1 MPTPTSSSMTLKM
14 PQLDSAIQPFGLKR
28 PDGEP
33 VGLDSLVEPGLLVL
47 AMMEADTSPDPRLPM
62 LRELGRSAATYGGH
76 LVVVSHGE
84 CGAGRQL
91 EAAGI
96 AQWLNDGGEAF
107 QRLDLTER
115 KLGRTRRQGG
125 IFVIDGDLVLRFAF
139 STRNAEEWIPASFVI
154 SRLKRLNAA
163 ATPTEPPEV
172 SVPDELEHRSQSAV
186 DTEMDELVRQV
197 GERLGM
203 SAEEL
208 SRLTTA
214 SRFRDLGMAMV
225 PNSIITK
232 DGPLTDEEWAVIKQH
247 PERSAEML
255 GAGASLEPVRE
266 VVRASHE
273 HLDGSGYPRG
283 LSGDDIP
290 LGARI
295 LLACESYLAM
305 TQERPYREML
315 GMRDAVEELRQYAGR
330 IYDSRVVDALVT
342 VIAQSSETSH
352 IAA

>member
-1 MPTPTSSSMTLKM
+1 
-14 PQLDSAIQPFGLKR
+14 
-28 PDGEP
+28 
-33 VGLDSLVEPGLLVL
+33 
-47 AMMEADTSPDPRLPM
+47 
-62 LRELGRSAATYGGH
+62 
-76 LVVVSHGE
+76 
-84 CGAGRQL
+84 
-91 EAAGI
+91 
-96 AQWLNDGGEAF
+96 
-107 QRLDLTER
+107 
-115 KLGRTRRQGG
+115 
-125 IFVIDGDLVLRFAF
+125 
-139 STRNAEEWIPASFVI
+139 
-154 SRLKRLNAA
+154 
-163 ATPTEPPEV
+163 
-172 SVPDELEHRSQSAV
+172 
-186 DTEMDELVRQV
+186 
-197 GERLGM
+197 M

-283 LSGDDIP
+283 LSGDEIP

-342 VIAQSSETSH
+342 VIAQSSEILPHRRLNSLERLSRRPKRR
-352 IAA
+352 

>member
-1 MPTPTSSSMTLKM
+1 M
-14 PQLDSAIQPFGLKR
+14 PQLDQALQPLDLKR
-28 PDGEP
+28 PTGEQ
-33 VGLDSLVEPGLLVL
+33 VGLDTLVETGPLVL
-47 AMMEADTSPDPRLPM
+47 ALMEADTSPDPRLAM
-62 LRELGRSAATYGGH
+62 LREVGRSASTYGAQ
-76 LVVVSHGE
+76 LVVISSGE

-96 AQWLNDGGEAF
+96 ATWLNDGGNAF
-107 QRLDLTER
+107 QELGLTER
-115 KLGRTRRQGG
+115 KLGRTRRQSGM
-125 IFVIDGDLVLRFAF
+125 FVVDTGQILRFAF
-139 STRNAEEWIPASFVI
+139 STKNPEEWIPASFVI
-154 SRLKRLNAA
+154 SRLRRLSATAGPSDQPAA
-163 ATPTEPPEV
+163 KVVEEEPEQ
-172 SVPDELEHRSQSAV
+172 RSQSAV

-197 GERLGM
+197 GERLGLN
-203 SAEEL
+203 SEEL
-208 SRLTTA
+208 SGLTTA

-232 DGPLTDEEWAVIKQH
+232 DGPLTDEEWSVIKQH

-255 GAGASLEPVRE
+255 GQGAALEPVRE

-283 LSGDDIP
+283 LTGDQIP

-330 IYDSRVVDALVT
+330 IYDTRVVDALVE
-342 VIAQSSETSH
+342 VIASASSDT
-352 IAA
+352 AAVAA